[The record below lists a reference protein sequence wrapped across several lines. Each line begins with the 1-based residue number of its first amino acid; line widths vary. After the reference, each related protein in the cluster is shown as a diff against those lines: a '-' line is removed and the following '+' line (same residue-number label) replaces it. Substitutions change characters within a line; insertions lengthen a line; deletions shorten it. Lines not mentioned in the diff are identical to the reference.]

1 VAYGS
6 NLCAERMLAYLRGAD
21 QDALWGFHRGAA
33 DPAPPSAD
41 QMVTVPHPV
50 RFGGHSQRWGGGVAW
65 CPHQSLEPQEFA
77 PLGRAWR
84 ITRGQLA
91 DVVAQENQQETNM
104 VHLPDTFPSVGQAVT
119 TLEGWIDLL
128 ISLEDLDGVP
138 AVTLGSTNP
147 PDPGSPGPTY
157 RAVLATGMSEMGCTP
172 AEINQHLNALDR
184 TPR

>member
-1 VAYGS
+1 
-6 NLCAERMLAYLRGAD
+6 MLAYLRGAD

-128 ISLEDLDGVP
+128 ISLEDLDGLP